1 MAWTFEF
8 TPNAQKQLDDLDKA
22 VSRRILKFLYERVGR
37 LENPRQIGDR
47 LQGALNNFWKYR
59 VGDYR
64 IICRLEDEK
73 LVVFVV
79 RIGHRREVYSR

>member
-47 LQGALNNFWKYR
+47 LQGALNKFWKYR

>member
-8 TPNAQKQLDDLDKA
+8 TPNAQKQLDDLDKTI
-22 VSRRILKFLYERVGR
+22 SRRILKFLYERVGQ

-47 LQGALNNFWKYR
+47 LQGTLSKFWKYR

-64 IICRLEDEK
+64 IICSMEDKK
-73 LVVFVV
+73 LVVVV
-79 RIGHRREVYSR
+79 LRIGHRREIYKR

>member
-8 TPNAQKQLDDLDKA
+8 TPNAQKQLDDLDKTI
-22 VSRRILKFLYERVGR
+22 SRRILKFLYERVGR

-47 LQGALNNFWKYR
+47 LQGALNKFWKYR